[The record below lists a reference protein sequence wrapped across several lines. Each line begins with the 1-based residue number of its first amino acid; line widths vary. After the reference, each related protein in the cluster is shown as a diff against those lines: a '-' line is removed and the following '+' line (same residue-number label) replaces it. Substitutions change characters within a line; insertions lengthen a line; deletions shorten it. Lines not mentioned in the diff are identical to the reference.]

1 MTGVGKLGP
10 QICGAR
16 SSPDDITRIKR
27 GHRRHVLASAAFT
40 LPGLNGTERRIK
52 LYQRDRRFDIRES

>member
-1 MTGVGKLGP
+1 MTGIGKLGS

-27 GHRRHVLASAAFT
+27 GYRRQALASAAFT
-40 LPGLNGTERRIK
+40 LPGLNGTGQRIK
-52 LYQRDRRFDIRES
+52 LYQRNRRFDIRES